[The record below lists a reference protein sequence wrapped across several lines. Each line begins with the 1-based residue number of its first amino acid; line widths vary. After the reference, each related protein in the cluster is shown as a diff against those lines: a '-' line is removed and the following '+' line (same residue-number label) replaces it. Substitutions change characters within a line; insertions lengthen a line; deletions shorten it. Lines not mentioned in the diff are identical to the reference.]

1 MIRRTALHLPGRSPS
16 RRTGRTGPSLGGVAA
31 GLLVAVA
38 LSSCS
43 SPSSPGS
50 DVVASA
56 NGVEL
61 SSEQLSA
68 LLPTDVGA
76 GNGEANRTAMTQ
88 WIQVASVGHD
98 MSAITDEATLKSEA
112 SAAAVELAAPFLPAA
127 GEVYAQGLAGSPKV
141 CLGAVPIAAETD
153 PEEVIDAMTAGL
165 SLADAATK
173 YSSDPAFVQSGGVI
187 TFQDGSTCTDPAQLN
202 PDVVTQMGDA
212 AVGEPVLV
220 QLGNGQAIVVIR
232 TFDTLTPSEQLSIS
246 PEVQQQVAA
255 EFNSQLKD
263 AEIYVDKRFGRWEPS
278 SASVVA
284 LVTE

>member
-1 MIRRTALHLPGRSPS
+1 MIRRTASHLSGHRTVS
-16 RRTGRTGPSLGGVAA
+16 RVGLAA
-31 GLLVAVA
+31 GLLVVAV

-61 SSEQLSA
+61 SSEQLRA
-68 LLPTDVGA
+68 LVPDTTGA
-76 GNGEANRTAMTQ
+76 SNGEASRTAMTQ

-98 MSAITDEATLKSEA
+98 MSTITDAATLQSEA
-112 SAAAVELAAPFLPAA
+112 SAAALELAAPFLPAA
-127 GEVYAQGLAGSPKV
+127 GDVYAKGLAGSPKV
-141 CLGAVPIAAETD
+141 CLGAVPIAAATD
-153 PEEVIDAMTAGL
+153 PQEVIDAMTGGL

-173 YSSDPAFVQSGGVI
+173 YSSDPAFVQSGGVL
-187 TFQDGSTCTDPAQLN
+187 TFQDGTTCVDPAQLN

-212 AVGEPVLV
+212 LPGEPVLV

-232 TFDTLTPSEQLSIS
+232 AFDTLAPNEQLSIS
-246 PEVQQQVAA
+246 PDVQQQVAE
-255 EFNSQLKD
+255 EFNSQLRD
-263 AEIYVDKRFGRWEPS
+263 AEIFVDKRFGRWEPS